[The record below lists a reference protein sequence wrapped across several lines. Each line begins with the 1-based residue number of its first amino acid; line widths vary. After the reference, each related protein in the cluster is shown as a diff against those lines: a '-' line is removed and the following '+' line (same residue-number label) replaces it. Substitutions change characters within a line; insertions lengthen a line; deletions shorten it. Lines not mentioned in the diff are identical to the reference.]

1 MRDAPSIAIVQTLL
15 DAGAIVH
22 AHDPEG
28 MEEAAKILPDV
39 IMADSAYDA
48 VQDAHAVALI
58 TEWDAY
64 RALDLKKLHAAM
76 AGDVLVDLR
85 NIYRPEDT
93 AAAGFNYVSVG
104 RK

>member
-1 MRDAPSIAIVQTLL
+1 MH
-15 DAGAIVH
+15 AIVH

-28 MEEAAKILPDV
+28 MEEATKILPDV
-39 IMADSAYDA
+39 IMASSAYDA
-48 VQDAHAVALI
+48 AQDAQAVALI

-85 NIYRPEDT
+85 NIYGTEE
-93 AAAGFNYVSVG
+93 AQAAGFNYVSVG
-104 RK
+104 R

>member
-1 MRDAPSIAIVQTLL
+1 M
-15 DAGAIVH
+15 
-22 AHDPEG
+22 
-28 MEEAAKILPDV
+28 
-39 IMADSAYDA
+39 
-48 VQDAHAVALI
+48 HAVALI

-93 AAAGFNYVSVG
+93 AAAGFKYVSVG
-104 RK
+104 R

>member
-39 IMADSAYDA
+39 VMTAGAYDA
-48 VQDAHAVALI
+48 AQGADAVALV

-64 RALDLKKLHAAM
+64 RALDLKKLKAAM

-85 NIYRPEDT
+85 NIYRAEE
-93 AAAGFNYVSVG
+93 AKAAGFNYVSVG
-104 RK
+104 R

>member
-1 MRDAPSIAIVQTLL
+1 
-15 DAGAIVH
+15 
-22 AHDPEG
+22 
-28 MEEAAKILPDV
+28 MEEAARILPEV
-39 IMADSAYDA
+39 IMASSAYDA
-48 VQDAHAVALI
+48 AQDAHAIALI

-93 AAAGFNYVSVG
+93 AAAGFKYVSVG
-104 RK
+104 R

>member
-1 MRDAPSIAIVQTLL
+1 
-15 DAGAIVH
+15 
-22 AHDPEG
+22 

-39 IMADSAYDA
+39 IMASSAYDA
-48 VQDAHAVALI
+48 AQDAHAVALI

-93 AAAGFNYVSVG
+93 AAAGFKYVSVG
-104 RK
+104 R